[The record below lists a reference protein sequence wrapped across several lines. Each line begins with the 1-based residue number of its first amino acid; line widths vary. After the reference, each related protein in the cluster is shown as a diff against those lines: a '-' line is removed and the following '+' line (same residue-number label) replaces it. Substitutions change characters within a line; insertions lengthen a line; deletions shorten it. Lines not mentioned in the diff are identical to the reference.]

1 MTPQPFS
8 IPGDLLSGD
17 RRTLVAYVDH
27 YTGTGLETREILA
40 EIDRLSPVPAIQK
53 VEVNTAPSPDPL
65 NGARNWAW
73 KVDALREDPLA
84 PPLPFE
90 PASAVADAG
99 QGKVSRTRIAVGA
112 VGLLLFILGLRQ
124 LPTGSGGAESHA
136 GR

>member
-17 RRTLVAYVDH
+17 RRTLAAYVDH
-27 YTGTGLETREILA
+27 HTGTGLETREILA

-53 VEVNTAPSPDPL
+53 VEISPALSPDAV
-65 NGARNWAW
+65 NGARNWDW
-73 KVDALREDPLA
+73 KVVALRDEPLA
-84 PPLPFE
+84 PPIPAE
-90 PASAVADAG
+90 PQPGLATAG
-99 QGKVSRTRIAVGA
+99 HGKVSKTRIAVGA

-124 LPTGSGGAESHA
+124 LPTGSAGAEAHP